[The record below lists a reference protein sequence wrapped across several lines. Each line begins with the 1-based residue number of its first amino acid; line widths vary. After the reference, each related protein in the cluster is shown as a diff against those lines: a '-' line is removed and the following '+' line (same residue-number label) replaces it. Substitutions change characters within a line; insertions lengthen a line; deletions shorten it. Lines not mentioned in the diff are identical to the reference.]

1 MPSVRSAFGRRSV
14 EVAVP
19 LAVEARDVE
28 HDDAFVRTT
37 GDDHNGDERFR
48 RESRLRSSLDFARV
62 RRRGKRQQGRWLM
75 LAYLRRADA
84 ADARDGTSL
93 PSRLGLSVSKRVG
106 SAVQRNRVKRRLREA
121 IRRRLWKTLPGWDMI
136 FTARPEAADVEYAAL
151 ADELQELLT
160 RARLLR

>member
-1 MPSVRSAFGRRSV
+1 MCPASGLRPVG
-14 EVAVP
+14 VAVP

-28 HDDAFVRTT
+28 HDGAFVRTT
-37 GDDHNGDERFR
+37 GDDHDGGGERFR

-62 RRRGKRQQGRWLM
+62 RRRGKRQQGQWLM

-84 ADARDGTSL
+84 PDAAGL
-93 PSRLGLSVSKRVG
+93 PSRFGLSVSKRVG

-136 FTARPEAADVEYAAL
+136 LTARPEAANAEYAAL
-151 ADELQELLT
+151 ADELHALLT

>member
-1 MPSVRSAFGRRSV
+1 M
-14 EVAVP
+14 
-19 LAVEARDVE
+19 E
-28 HDDAFVRTT
+28 HDNTFVRTT
-37 GDDHNGDERFR
+37 GDGAEGSDERFR

-84 ADARDGTSL
+84 PDATSL
-93 PSRLGLSVSKRVG
+93 PSRFGLSVSKRVG

-136 FTARPEAADVEYAAL
+136 VTARPEAVNAEYTDL
-151 ADELQELLT
+151 ADEMQELLT

>member
-1 MPSVRSAFGRRSV
+1 
-14 EVAVP
+14 
-19 LAVEARDVE
+19 VE

-37 GDDHNGDERFR
+37 GDDNDGGDERFR

-75 LAYLRRADA
+75 LAYLRRVDAPDA
-84 ADARDGTSL
+84 ANL
-93 PSRLGLSVSKRVG
+93 PSRFGLSVSKRVG

-136 FTARPEAADVEYAAL
+136 LTARPEAADVEYAAL
-151 ADELQELLT
+151 ADEIQNLLT

>member
-1 MPSVRSAFGRRSV
+1 MCPAFGRRSV
-14 EVAVP
+14 GVVVP
-19 LAVEARDVE
+19 LVVEARDVE
-28 HDDAFVRTT
+28 HDDTFVRTT
-37 GDDHNGDERFR
+37 GDDNNGGDERFR

-75 LAYLRRADA
+75 LAYQRRVDAPDA
-84 ADARDGTSL
+84 ASL
-93 PSRLGLSVSKRVG
+93 PSRFGLSVSKRVG

-136 FTARPEAADVEYAAL
+136 LTARPEAADVEYAAL